1 MEDLKNLFNE
11 WVEVQK
17 WVITILTLLPPPS
30 KIEMKFLFWQLC
42 VLFTNSCSW
51 VCSAPMQ
58 CFQAPPTNMFV
69 NEAKHFSLCSV
80 HNSYWG
86 RKRSISSWPRVYLHN
101 CRAHRGTTPP
111 VRSLVSI
118 RNYDASFEKFRNL
131 PTWTNHLH
139 ALFLDIDWI
148 STSQWCKIDKPEK
161 ETQIKSTKTKFIP
174 WQIILPLR
182 KNG

>member
-1 MEDLKNLFNE
+1 MGYNHLDPTTTTIKDRNE
-11 WVEVQK
+11 VPF
-17 WVITILTLLPPPS
+17 LTT
-30 KIEMKFLFWQLC
+30 LC
-42 VLFTNSCSW
+42 TFYKRSW

-80 HNSYWG
+80 HNSYWR

-131 PTWTNHLH
+131 PTRNNHLH
-139 ALFLDIDWI
+139 ALLLDIDWI
-148 STSQWCKIDKPEK
+148 STSHWCKIDIPET
-161 ETQIKSTKTKFIP
+161 ETQVESTKTK
-174 WQIILPLR
+174 WILPLR

>member
-1 MEDLKNLFNE
+1 MGYNHLDPTTTTIKDRNE
-11 WVEVQK
+11 VPF
-17 WVITILTLLPPPS
+17 LT
-30 KIEMKFLFWQLC
+30 

-51 VCSAPMQ
+51 VCSAHMQ
-58 CFQAPPTNMFV
+58 CFQAPPTDMFV
-69 NEAKHFSLCSV
+69 NEAKHFSLCSLD
-80 HNSYWG
+80 NSYWR

-131 PTWTNHLH
+131 PTWNNHFH
-139 ALFLDIDWI
+139 ALLLDIDWI
-148 STSQWCKIDKPEK
+148 STSYWCKIDIPET
-161 ETQIKSTKTKFIP
+161 ETQIKSKKTKCIP

>member
-42 VLFTNSCSW
+42 VLFTNVHEFAQPLCNVFKPLQLTCLSMK
-51 VCSAPMQ
+51 PNI
-58 CFQAPPTNMFV
+58 FIMF
-69 NEAKHFSLCSV
+69 CT

-131 PTWTNHLH
+131 PTFTCLVTWYWLNIHKLLMQNWHTWNRN
-139 ALFLDIDWI
+139 A
-148 STSQWCKIDKPEK
+148 
-161 ETQIKSTKTKFIP
+161 
-174 WQIILPLR
+174 
-182 KNG
+182 N